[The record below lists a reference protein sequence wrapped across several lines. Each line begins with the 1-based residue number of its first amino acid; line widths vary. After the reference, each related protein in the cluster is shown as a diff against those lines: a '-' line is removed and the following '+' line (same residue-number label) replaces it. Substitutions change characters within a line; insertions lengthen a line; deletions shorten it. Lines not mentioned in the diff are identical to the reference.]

1 MNIGTPLLAFS
12 NEKPHWGKSAAI
24 KCNYIATCTV
34 APILVDTH
42 PNALLLSKSC
52 TNMEDSLKKIRR
64 RRCRRRRAQKN
75 QEGRGGEVR
84 WDG

>member
-34 APILVDTH
+34 APIFSRH
-42 PNALLLSKSC
+42 PSQCFAALKV
-52 TNMEDSLKKIRR
+52 MHKYGGQPEEDKEEK
-64 RRCRRRRAQKN
+64 
-75 QEGRGGEVR
+75 V
-84 WDG
+84 